1 MTLPALRTRLRR
13 DLHDEDPTNQRWT
26 DAELDRHLLRTVQEV
41 SLAAPREAK
50 AALTAPGGTR
60 TLSIA
65 ALTDRVDIEAVEYPM
80 GRYPPSYVAYSLW
93 DQELTLLTETVPAAG
108 EQVLVYYGRSHL
120 VDATSSTLPPA
131 LEEIVLLG
139 AAAYAA
145 LEWANFAINRV
156 NVGGS
161 ESWRAY
167 LAWAQD
173 RLAAY
178 HKALARLSRKNA
190 VRVRRLYSPASVS
203 GGLPGRHTVG
213 PPG

>member
-13 DLHDEDPTNQRWT
+13 DLHDEDPANQRWT
-26 DAELDRHLLRTVQEV
+26 DAELDRHLLRAVQEV

-50 AALTAPGGTR
+50 ATLMAPGGTR
-60 TLSIA
+60 TLSVA
-65 ALTDRVDIEAVEYPM
+65 ALGDRVAIEAVEYPT
-80 GRYPPSYVAYSLW
+80 GRYPVSYVAYSLW
-93 DQELTLLTETVPAAG
+93 DQELTLLTEDVPAAG
-108 EQVLVYYGRSHL
+108 AQVTVYYGRLHA
-120 VDATSSTLPPA
+120 VDATSSTLPPT
-131 LEEIVLLG
+131 LEEAVLMG

-161 ESWRAY
+161 ETWRAY
-167 LAWAQD
+167 LAWGQE

-178 HKALARLSRKNA
+178 HKALARLARKNV
-190 VRVRRLYSPASVS
+190 VRVRRLYRAAEP
-203 GGLPGRHTVG
+203 LPGRHTVG